1 MRRKLI
7 IAFLVLAVG
16 VLWRCGSVV
25 KAWFSPTE
33 STVVIKAFDVQNQ
46 QLGRVQMIKFLLF
59 EEGIYPRNMTIHEG
73 LINLTVEDKTH
84 RSQGLAVER
93 INENAMASVGR
104 VETVGEYG
112 RGREL
117 LRFVPG
123 TYRVSDMSNPQNNSI
138 LVVEP

>member
-7 IAFLVLAVG
+7 IAFSVLAIG
-16 VLWRCGSVV
+16 VLWRFGPVV
-25 KAWFSPTE
+25 KARFSATE
-33 STVVIKAFDVQNQ
+33 SPAVIKADVQNQ

-59 EEGIYPRNMTIHEG
+59 EEGIYPRNMTIHDG